1 MGGGLKGCH
10 MIGVLPDVETWKDYF
25 NSRKTSRHRHKINK
39 AFELDR
45 VYTTGLIITQLI
57 SSFPIDNIETI
68 SRVIKGL
75 KIIEVSTDDYIWA
88 GKISAYM
95 REMDTPLI
103 PSSVILHHRLSD
115 IHQLEYLTANF
126 KDESISIKQSLIE
139 CCQKESN
146 LFHFM
151 YTTSNNKNYLGT
163 GYRDKL
169 KAVKFDQDP
178 ETVFSFDENIY
189 IYKKYMNKIKEEVLN
204 KSITASQVFSFDGD
218 KLALTSNDWKC
229 IKKILEY

>member
-1 MGGGLKGCH
+1 MT
-10 MIGVLPDVETWKDYF
+10 GVLPDVETWKDYF
-25 NSRKTSRHRHKINK
+25 NSRKTSRHRLKINK

-95 REMDTPLI
+95 REMETQLI

-115 IHQLEYLTANF
+115 IHQLEYLTASF
-126 KDESISIKQSLIE
+126 RDESISIQQSLME
-139 CCQKESN
+139 CCQNESN
-146 LFHFM
+146 MYYFM

-163 GYRDKL
+163 GYRDKV
-169 KAVKFDQDP
+169 KADKFGLDS
-178 ETVFSFDENIY
+178 ETIFKFDENIY
-189 IYKKYMNKIKEEVLN
+189 IYKKYMNEIQENYLN
-204 KSITASQVFSFDGD
+204 KSVAYYQVFGIANKVTAFE
-218 KLALTSNDWKC
+218 KEKWEC
-229 IKKILEY
+229 IKKLRRA

>member
-1 MGGGLKGCH
+1 

-25 NSRKTSRHRHKINK
+25 NSRKTSRHRLKINK

-95 REMDTPLI
+95 REMDTQLI
-103 PSSVILHHRLSD
+103 PSSVILHHRLSN

-126 KDESISIKQSLIE
+126 KEESITIQHSLFE
-139 CCQKESN
+139 YCSNESN
-146 LFHFM
+146 LYYYL
-151 YTTSNNKNYLGT
+151 YTLRNNKNYLGT
-163 GYRDKL
+163 GYRDKV
-169 KAVKFDQDP
+169 KAGRFGVDS
-178 ETVFSFDENIY
+178 ETVFPFDDSDHGPAY
-189 IYKKYMNKIKEEVLN
+189 IYKKYMDKISHEILSLCKSTFKVCGLEVTCKVLN
-204 KSITASQVFSFDGD
+204 REHFENVGEINN
-218 KLALTSNDWKC
+218 TS
-229 IKKILEY
+229 